1 MINNKRVD
9 NSFLGELSSDIKK
22 QSNELS
28 DANCFIAKPANQ
40 WIDEAKIRPIPK
52 MLFGGFWFEGEVCIL
67 FADTNSGKSI
77 MGVQVTNS
85 ISKGEQI
92 AGFELEVAPQKAV
105 YLDFELSDKQ
115 FEKRYS
121 NNYTDHYLFSDNFI
135 RAEINTEAQLPKK
148 FNSFE
153 EYLVYSI
160 YKIIEM
166 NDAKVIIID
175 NITYLKADNERA
187 KDALS
192 LMKELKAVSKKC
204 NISILVLAH
213 TPKRDSSKPITKNDL
228 AGSKMLINF
237 CDSAFTIGEST
248 EGKDIRY
255 LKQIKQRNTECVYHS
270 ENVAICQINL
280 DYNFLKFEFIGYDR
294 EVNHLAFQAVP
305 DKEKRSTEI
314 LELSKEGLSNVE
326 IAEML
331 GVTEGAVRYQLK
343 KGVNC

>member
-1 MINNKRVD
+1 MQNNNSVD
-9 NSFLGELSSDIKK
+9 NKLLKELSSDIKK
-22 QSNELS
+22 QSIDLS
-28 DANCFIAKPANQ
+28 GSNCFIAKPANQ
-40 WIDEAKIRPIPK
+40 WIEEAKSRPIPK
-52 MLFGGFWFEGEVCIL
+52 MLLGEFWFEGEVCIL
-67 FADTNSGKSI
+67 FADTNLGKSI
-77 MGVQVTNS
+77 MGVQVANS

-92 AGFELEVAPQKAV
+92 AALELEVAPQKAV

-153 EYLVYSI
+153 EHLVYSI
-160 YKIIEM
+160 YRIIDE
-166 NDAKVIIID
+166 NDAKVLIID
-175 NITYLKADNERA
+175 NITYLKTDNERA

-192 LMKELKAVSKKC
+192 LMKELKAISKKC

-237 CDSAFTIGEST
+237 CDSAFAIGESS
-248 EGKDIRY
+248 EGKNIRY
-255 LKQIKQRNTECVYHS
+255 LKQIKQRNTECVYDS
-270 ENVAICQINL
+270 ENVAICKINL
-280 DYNFLKFEFIGYDR
+280 DYNFLKFEFIGCDR
-294 EVNHLAFQAVP
+294 EVNHLAIQALP
-305 DKEKRSTEI
+305 DKEKRSAEM

-326 IAEML
+326 IGGLL

-343 KGVNC
+343 KVG

>member
-1 MINNKRVD
+1 MKNNKSVD
-9 NSFLGELSSDIKK
+9 NTCLTALSSDIEK

-28 DANCFIAKPANQ
+28 GANFFIAKTANQ
-40 WIDEAKIRPIPK
+40 WIDESKIRPIPK
-52 MLFGGFWFEGEVCIL
+52 MLFGEFWSEGEVCIL
-67 FADTNSGKSI
+67 FADTNTGKSI
-77 MGVQVTNS
+77 LAVQIADS

-92 AGFELEVAPQKAV
+92 AALELEVQSQKTV

-115 FEKRYS
+115 FEKRCS

-135 RAEINTEAQLPKK
+135 RAEINTEGQLPKK
-148 FNSFE
+148 FKSFE

-160 YKIIEM
+160 YRIIEM
-166 NDAKVIIID
+166 NDAKVLIID
-175 NITYLKADNERA
+175 NITYLKEDNERA

-192 LMKELKAVSKKC
+192 LMKELKAISKKC
-204 NISILVLAH
+204 NISVLILAH

-237 CDSAFTIGEST
+237 CDSAFTIGESS
-248 EGKDIRY
+248 EGNGIRY

-270 ENVAICQINL
+270 ENVAICKINL

-294 EVNHLAFQAVP
+294 EVNHLAIQALP
-305 DKEKRSTEI
+305 DKEKRSAEI

-326 IAEML
+326 IAEL
-331 GVTEGAVRYQLK
+331 LCVTEGAVRYQLK
-343 KGVNC
+343 KAS

>member
-1 MINNKRVD
+1 MNNKSLDDR
-9 NSFLGELSSDIKK
+9 LLKELSSDIKE

-28 DANCFIAKPANQ
+28 SANCFIAKPANQ
-40 WIDEAKIRPIPK
+40 WIDEAKTRPIPE
-52 MLFGGFWFEGEVCIL
+52 MLFGEFWFEGEVCIL
-67 FADTNSGKSI
+67 FADTNTGKSI
-77 MGVQVTNS
+77 LAVQIADS
-85 ISKGEQI
+85 ISKGDQI
-92 AGFELEVAPQKAV
+92 SAFELQVEPQKTV

-115 FEKRYS
+115 FEKRCS

-135 RAEINTEAQLPKK
+135 RAEINTEAQIPKRFK
-148 FNSFE
+148 SFE
-153 EYLVYSI
+153 EYLLYSI
-160 YKIIEM
+160 DRIIDD
-166 NDAKVIIID
+166 NNAKVIIID

-192 LMKELKAVSKKC
+192 LMKELKAISKKC

-213 TPKRDSSKPITKNDL
+213 TPKRDPSKPITKNDL

-237 CDSAFTIGEST
+237 CDSAFAIGEST
-248 EGKDIRY
+248 EGNGIRY
-255 LKQIKQRNTECVYHS
+255 LKQIKQRNTECVYNS

-294 EVNHLAFQAVP
+294 EVNHLDFQPVP
-305 DKEKRSTEI
+305 DKEKRSTEM

-326 IAEML
+326 IAQML

-343 KGVNC
+343 KVN